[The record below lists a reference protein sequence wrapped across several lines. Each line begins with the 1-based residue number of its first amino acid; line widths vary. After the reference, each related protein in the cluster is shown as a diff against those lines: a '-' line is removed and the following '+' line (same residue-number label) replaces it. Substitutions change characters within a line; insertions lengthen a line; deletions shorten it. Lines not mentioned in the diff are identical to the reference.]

1 MEGFA
6 LPKKALKRGFN
17 VKKSSESALRKVK
30 NFVAD
35 NYKKIGNILL
45 VAAILIALSVG
56 ALLIL
61 SALDVVYYDDGLHM
75 TARTEELIH
84 GFINTWYGWIII
96 ILLQVGITILLCFV
110 PGVSMMFI
118 MFLVSIAP
126 TKISAF
132 LIAFIG
138 VMVTSLLMYFTGR
151 LGGYAICAKLLGKE
165 DCAKASRLL
174 NNRGVVFFPLMMLF
188 PIFPD
193 DALVMIAGTLRMS
206 LKWFIPSIVVC
217 RGIGI
222 AAIVFGI
229 SSIPFDKFT
238 TPWHWILFI
247 LECAVG
253 IVAIFWAANRLSL
266 YLEKRSSDKKVVRAA
281 LAAPAELAKL
291 PAHEDAAVEAEREAP
306 VAEKSVEAQT
316 DNLLASDEETTI

>member
-1 MEGFA
+1 M
-6 LPKKALKRGFN
+6 
-17 VKKSSESALRKVK
+17 KKSSDSALRKVK

-35 NYKKIGNILL
+35 NYKKIGKILL
-45 VAAILIALSVG
+45 IAVVLIALSIG
-56 ALLIL
+56 AFLLL
-61 SALDVVYYDDGLHM
+61 SAFDVVYYDDGLQIN
-75 TARTEELIH
+75 EELFDQFL
-84 GFINTWYGWIII
+84 GTWYGWIII
-96 ILLQVGITILLCFV
+96 ILIQIFVTTLLCFV
-110 PGVSMMFI
+110 PGASMAFI
-118 MFLVSIAP
+118 MLLSHIFESQLAAFLV
-126 TKISAF
+126 
-132 LIAFIG
+132 AFIG
-138 VMVTSLLMYFTGR
+138 VMLSSLLMYITGR
-151 LGGYAICAKLLGKE
+151 LGGYAICVKLLGKE